1 MSTGEEAKPT
11 SGQGQRCATIV
22 NVPTYLRCP

>member
-11 SGQGQRCATIV
+11 SGQGRRCTTTV
-22 NVPTYLRCP
+22 NVPTYPRCL